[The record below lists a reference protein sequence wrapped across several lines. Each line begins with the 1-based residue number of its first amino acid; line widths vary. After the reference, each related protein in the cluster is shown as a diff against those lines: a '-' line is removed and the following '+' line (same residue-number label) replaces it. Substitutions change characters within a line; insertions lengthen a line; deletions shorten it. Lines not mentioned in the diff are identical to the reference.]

1 MTELN
6 FDCVVCSVCGMAMS
20 SQVLGE
26 HDLVHRL
33 ESSLAEEQARGRRYR
48 ESLRAI
54 RLMVDVQA
62 EDEGLWSIPVEGL
75 QSIVE
80 AYLQQ
85 ELRRLH
91 ECVEHYIKAALADE
105 GGAQ

>member
-1 MTELN
+1 MKKITK
-6 FDCVVCSVCGMAMS
+6 FDDYLFEQMKDRKFFDAYISEPCPKCA
-20 SQVLGE
+20 Q
-26 HDLVHRL
+26 
-33 ESSLAEEQARGRRYR
+33 EQARSWRYR

-54 RLMVDVQA
+54 RLMVEAQA
-62 EDEGLWSIPVEGL
+62 EDEGLWGVRLEGL